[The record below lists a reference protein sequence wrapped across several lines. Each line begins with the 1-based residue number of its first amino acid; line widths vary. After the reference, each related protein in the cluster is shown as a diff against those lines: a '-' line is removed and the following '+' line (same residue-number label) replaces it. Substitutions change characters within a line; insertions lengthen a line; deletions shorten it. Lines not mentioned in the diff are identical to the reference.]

1 METLWATGQRR
12 NVTKLFVR
20 KAHIKKTWAQQHWD
34 AERVRVEATKIA
46 AFASTQVND
55 EFRTWKNVM
64 SKNDEFY
71 HNSMQE
77 FAAQAEETLA
87 LMNAVPCE
95 KATQELSQHE
105 LCTLFSW

>member
-1 METLWATGQRR
+1 M
-12 NVTKLFVR
+12 
-20 KAHIKKTWAQQHWD
+20 
-34 AERVRVEATKIA
+34 
-46 AFASTQVND
+46 ND

-77 FAAQAEETLA
+77 FAAQAEEALA
-87 LMNAVPCE
+87 LILTQSHVK
-95 KATQELSQHE
+95 KARQELSQHE